1 MLGKTNA
8 VNKKTVLEELTI
20 TAGTAEKTQTAADGK
35 GYSKV
40 TVSPTPSQ
48 AKTVTP
54 GASQKTVTPDS
65 GKLLSQVTVSGDV
78 DLIAQNIKKGINI
91 FGVAGTLVE
100 GVDLQ
105 GAAGLS
111 KIAIDKVTFS
121 EEQEAR
127 QTRLQ
132 HSLGVI
138 PKIAIVLSKK
148 FDTEAASNAM
158 IFAAGENRDQVSGDH
173 NSIVCFTSSW
183 GTPIASGQITFAIS
197 YLEFTAGG
205 GYKLAKGAEYTVI
218 TLA

>member
-8 VNKKTVLEELTI
+8 VNKKTTLEELTI
-20 TAGTAEKTQTAADGK
+20 TAGTTEKTQTAADGK

-48 AKTVTP
+48 TKSVTP

-78 DLIAQNIKKGINI
+78 DLIAKNIRKGVDI

-121 EEQEAR
+121 AEQEAGS
-127 QTRLQ
+127 TRLW

-138 PKIAIVLSKK
+138 PKIAVILSKK
-148 FDTEAASNAM
+148 FDAETASNAM
-158 IFAAGENRDQVSGDH
+158 IFAAGENRYQDSGST
-173 NSIVCFTSSW
+173 NSMVCFTSSW
-183 GTPIASGQITFAIS
+183 GTPITSGQITFAIS
-197 YLEFTAGG
+197 YLEFTAGS